1 MSSFMLSAAPIL
13 WLILVILL
21 IVLEVATYQL
31 VAIWFALGAVAALIV
46 SLFELSGTVQ
56 IVVFIAVSALSLMAS
71 RPLVK
76 KLQSAPKQKT
86 NADRIV
92 GQTAKVIHPIT
103 PDQKGRVM
111 VDNLDWAAAAQNR
124 GESFEVGEEVSIV
137 RIEGVT
143 VYVQKL

>member
-31 VAIWFALGAVAALIV
+31 VAIWFALGAAAALIV

-103 PDQKGRVM
+103 P
-111 VDNLDWAAAAQNR
+111 
-124 GESFEVGEEVSIV
+124 VSY
-137 RIEGVT
+137 T
-143 VYVQKL
+143 HLTLPTT

>member
-31 VAIWFALGAVAALIV
+31 VAIWFALGAAAALIV

-86 NADRIV
+86 NA
-92 GQTAKVIHPIT
+92 
-103 PDQKGRVM
+103 
-111 VDNLDWAAAAQNR
+111 
-124 GESFEVGEEVSIV
+124 
-137 RIEGVT
+137 
-143 VYVQKL
+143 

>member
-31 VAIWFALGAVAALIV
+31 VAIWFALGAAAALIV
-46 SLFELSGTVQ
+46 SLFELSGTAQ

-76 KLQSAPKQKT
+76 IAVCAETEDQCRPYCGSDRKGDPSNHTRSEGQS
-86 NADRIV
+86 N
-92 GQTAKVIHPIT
+92 G
-103 PDQKGRVM
+103 G
-111 VDNLDWAAAAQNR
+111 
-124 GESFEVGEEVSIV
+124 
-137 RIEGVT
+137 
-143 VYVQKL
+143 

>member
-31 VAIWFALGAVAALIV
+31 VAIWFALGAAAALIV

-76 KLQSAPKQKT
+76 NCSLRRNRRPM
-86 NADRIV
+86 
-92 GQTAKVIHPIT
+92 QTV
-103 PDQKGRVM
+103 
-111 VDNLDWAAAAQNR
+111 LW
-124 GESFEVGEEVSIV
+124 V
-137 RIEGVT
+137 RP
-143 VYVQKL
+143 QR

>member
-1 MSSFMLSAAPIL
+1 MANPRDFADCAGSCHLSAGGDMVCIRA
-13 WLILVILL
+13 
-21 IVLEVATYQL
+21 A
-31 VAIWFALGAVAALIV
+31 AALIV

-124 GESFEVGEEVSIV
+124 ERVL
-137 RIEGVT
+137 
-143 VYVQKL
+143 KLEKKSPLSASKALLFMFKSCNKTKL

>member
-31 VAIWFALGAVAALIV
+31 VAIWFALGAAAALIV

-76 KLQSAPKQKT
+76 KIAVCAETEDQCRPYCGS
-86 NADRIV
+86 DR
-92 GQTAKVIHPIT
+92 
-103 PDQKGRVM
+103 KG
-111 VDNLDWAAAAQNR
+111 DPSNY
-124 GESFEVGEEVSIV
+124 
-137 RIEGVT
+137 T
-143 VYVQKL
+143 

>member
-1 MSSFMLSAAPIL
+1 MSSFMISAAPIL

-31 VAIWFALGAVAALIV
+31 VAIWFALGAAAALIV
-46 SLFELSGTVQ
+46 SLFELSGTV
-56 IVVFIAVSALSLMAS
+56 
-71 RPLVK
+71 
-76 KLQSAPKQKT
+76 QSAPKQKT